1 MAQERKDWKL
11 YRTKY
16 LIRAKQLSEG
26 CVVLDSSGR
35 VLEGSSGDYLV
46 ESSDGSLRIARRD
59 VFEDVYV
66 ELEDGRASGEYPALA
81 NAS

>member
-1 MAQERKDWKL
+1 MQRTESWKL

-16 LIRAKQLSEG
+16 LVKAKKLSAS
-26 CVVLDSSGR
+26 CKILDSTGR
-35 VLEGSSGDYLV
+35 VLVGESGDYLV

-66 ELEDGRASGEYPALA
+66 ELEREEIPARLHHLATAS
-81 NAS
+81 